1 MADSSSQD
9 QRGSKEPCS
18 HCGRLIQVRLD
29 GEIKIHGPVKD
40 RCPGFEVS
48 PVTRILSIPETIR
61 AANPEE
67 SEPRAPSQPPTINP
81 GPLLGKL
88 IKRIPKASRHLVASK
103 LTAILDDVSSLN
115 SAEAWE
121 RLFLFPRRCLQAP
134 KRGGSRRNL
143 AFQVNQALNNEFD
156 TFSLTIPTIPRNRN
170 NLAARVSAKL
180 KQGDFRGA
188 VRIAS
193 SRDSF
198 CTPDERSLNLL
209 REKHPPANPN
219 ASYPD
224 FHTPVS
230 PMVVPYMSVSKAI
243 QSFPSGSAGG
253 HDGLQP
259 QHLKDLIPPPSTLL
273 LAITIFVNFVIS
285 GKVLPAACP
294 FFSGANLIGLDKSD
308 GGIRPIAIG
317 CTLRRLAAK

>member
-18 HCGRLIQVRLD
+18 HCGRLIQVCLD
-29 GEIKIHGPVKD
+29 GKIKIHGPVKD
-40 RCPGFEVS
+40 RCPGSEVS
-48 PVTRILSIPETIR
+48 PATRILSIPETIR
-61 AANPEE
+61 AASPETIHIANPEE

-81 GPLLGKL
+81 GPLRGKL

-103 LTAILDDVSSLN
+103 LMAILDGVSSLN

-134 KRGGSRRNL
+134 KRGGRRRNL

-156 TFSLTIPTIPRNRN
+156 TSSLTIPTIPRNRN

-180 KQGDFRGA
+180 EQGDFRGA

-198 CTPDERSLNLL
+198 CTQDERSLNLL

-230 PMVVPYMSVSKAI
+230 PMVVSYMSVSKAI

-259 QHLKDLIPPPSTLL
+259 QHLKDLIPPPSQTDPSTLL
-273 LAITIFVNFVIS
+273 LAITNFVNFVIS
-285 GKVLPAACP
+285 GKVLPAARP
-294 FFSGANLIGLDKSD
+294 FSFGANLIGLDKSD
-308 GGIRPIAIG
+308 GGI
-317 CTLRRLAAK
+317 